1 MQKIT
6 KLDRILIPAWRY
18 FVQVHVLLLLVL
30 HLCDGLKIKISLYL
44 ENDNTQFSFKSSL
57 KKFNL

>member
-1 MQKIT
+1 M
-6 KLDRILIPAWRY
+6 
-18 FVQVHVLLLLVL
+18 QVHVLLLLVL

-57 KKFNL
+57 KKFNLKVL